1 MNCLVD
7 QGLPRDIA
15 VCLREAGW
23 DVVHVGEIGW
33 ARANDPAIL
42 QRAKDESRVVL
53 TLDSDFHQL
62 LALSGESQPSVVR
75 FRDEGLSIEQMFD
88 IMVQIKTR
96 FNNEMI
102 DGAVA
107 SVRRGRC
114 RLRRLPLVVSDSE

>member
-1 MNCLVD
+1 MKCLVD

-15 VCLREAGW
+15 VGLREAGW
-23 DVVHVGEIGW
+23 DVVHVGEIGL
-33 ARANDPAIL
+33 ARASDPAIL

-62 LALSGESQPSVVR
+62 LALSGGSQPSVVR
-75 FRDEGLSIEQMFD
+75 FRDEGLSVEQMFEVL
-88 IMVQIKTR
+88 VQIETR
-96 FNNEMI
+96 FNNALI

-114 RLRRLPLVVSDSE
+114 RLRRLPLVVSDSD